1 MRKAHNYGVAD
12 ASCQAAGGEAGIRRL
27 VNEFYRRMGAD
38 PRFRTI
44 HAMRPADIN
53 ISIDKL
59 ACFLRGWL
67 GGPRLFQQ
75 KYGAIRIPTAH
86 QHLPITAAERDQWLC
101 CMRESIAEPPYRPE
115 FKEYLIAQL
124 KIPAE
129 FIRKRCEQDQSGR
142 ERPAAD

>member
-1 MRKAHNYGVAD
+1 MQKGHDYGVAD
-12 ASCQAAGGEAGIRRL
+12 ASFRAAGGEAGIRRL

-38 PRFRTI
+38 PRFKTI
-44 HAMRPADIN
+44 HAMHPADIN

-59 ACFLRGWL
+59 ARFLCGWL

-86 QHLPITAAERDQWLC
+86 RHLPIRAAERDQWLC
-101 CMRESIAEPPYRPE
+101 CMRESIAEQPYRPE
-115 FKEYLIAQL
+115 FKAYLIAQL

-129 FIRKRCEQDQSGR
+129 FIRKCREQDQNGR